1 MRPLSVMFLAGIL
14 SFGLGVSAYAGDVTP
29 RKVGD
34 AVIKLPSDWVVFP
47 GGVAD
52 QFSSKG
58 GPNILLLAEGPA
70 DGFPKLTVLKNPDS
84 TTQKDFRKL
93 NPTQVK
99 ALCEEFNGS
108 LEEELSKGAAE
119 ATCVRVENEGV
130 PALAT
135 RMVIPAEGDR
145 PELVS
150 ITWSYPNGDKGIIA
164 TAMFLNKDVPQF
176 ENKIKKAFE
185 SVRFDK

>member
-1 MRPLSVMFLAGIL
+1 MRPISAMFLTGIL
-14 SFGLGVSAYAGDVTP
+14 SLGLGVSSYAGEVIP
-29 RKVGD
+29 RKAGD
-34 AVIKLPSDWVVFP
+34 AVINLPSDWVVFP

-70 DGFPKLTVLKNPDS
+70 EGFPKLTILKNPDS
-84 TTQKDFRKL
+84 TTQKAFRKL

-108 LEEELSKGAAE
+108 LEEELSSGAAE
-119 ATCVRVENEGV
+119 AACVRVENGGV

-135 RMVIPAEGDR
+135 RMVIPAEGER

-150 ITWSYPNGDKGIIA
+150 MTWSYPNGDKGLIA
-164 TAMFLNKDVPQF
+164 TAMFLSKDVPQF
-176 ENKIKKAFE
+176 ESTIRKAFE
-185 SVRFDK
+185 SVRFDN